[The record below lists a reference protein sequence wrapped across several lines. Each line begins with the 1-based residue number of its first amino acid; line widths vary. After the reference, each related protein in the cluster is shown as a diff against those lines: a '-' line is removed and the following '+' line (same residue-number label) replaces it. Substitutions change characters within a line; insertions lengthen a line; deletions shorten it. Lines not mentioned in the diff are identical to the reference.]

1 MSHLRYRLI
10 AVCLFQVLATALQAG
25 ETRTTTLPNPVL
37 FVTQVPFPADT
48 STITSVFA
56 NHLPATKSC
65 GRGGDLYIL
74 YPDGTLKNLT
84 ALAGYGTSGFQGA
97 TGIAVREP
105 SMHWS
110 GTKAVFSMVVGAPLS
125 QTDSTQFFWQMYEVT
140 GLGELETPVI
150 TLVPNQ
156 PSNYNN
162 TNPVYGTDER
172 IIFSSDRP
180 HNGAPHL
187 YPLLDEYRG
196 EQ

>member
-1 MSHLRYRLI
+1 
-10 AVCLFQVLATALQAG
+10 
-25 ETRTTTLPNPVL
+25 
-37 FVTQVPFPADT
+37 
-48 STITSVFA
+48 
-56 NHLPATKSC
+56 
-65 GRGGDLYIL
+65 
-74 YPDGTLKNLT
+74 
-84 ALAGYGTSGFQGA
+84 A
-97 TGIAVREP
+97 TGIGVREP

-196 EQ
+196 EQENAGIYSLDPSTSDLMILDHAPSGDFRPF